1 MSSRTALVGA
11 AVFDGTRMHHGQ
23 AVLIEGARIT
33 GIVPENETAGAETRA
48 IEGTLA
54 PGFIDIQV
62 NGGGGVL
69 FNDEPTVE
77 GIAAIGAA
85 HRPYGTTGFLP
96 TLITDTHETMAAAVQ
111 AGREAYAAELPG
123 YLGLHLEG
131 PFLNPERKGVHREDY
146 IRSISEDDFT
156 LITSPGKGPTLIT
169 IAPEMVPMETIRRL
183 TDAGII
189 VAAGHTK
196 ASYETIREAEG
207 AGLTGFTH
215 LYNAMP
221 PLAGRDPGP
230 VGAALDD
237 PDLWCSLIVD
247 LHHVSAAGLKIALA
261 ARGTDRT
268 ILVTDAMSSV
278 GSDLNTFD
286 LHGRTILRENGRL
299 ATEDGTLAGSDLD
312 MATAVRNTVNVLG
325 QPLEKALHMAS
336 GAPAAFLGL
345 DKVLGRIAPGYRADL
360 VLLDDRLNV
369 TETWL
374 GGTCGGG

>member
-1 MSSRTALVGA
+1 MPALTALVGA
-11 AVFDGTRMHHGQ
+11 TVFDGTRLHHDR
-23 AVLIEGARIT
+23 AVLIDGPTIA
-33 GIVPENETAGAETRA
+33 GIVGEDETGDADVVKVS
-48 IEGTLA
+48 GTLA

-96 TLITDTHETMAAAVQ
+96 TLITDTPDAMAAAIG
-111 AGREAYAAELPG
+111 AAREAHDQGVPG
-123 YLGLHLEG
+123 YLGIHLEG
-131 PFLNPERKGVHREDY
+131 PFLNPERKGVHRADY
-146 IRSISEDDFT
+146 MRPITEDDLR
-156 LITSPGKGPTLIT
+156 LIAAPGKGRTLLT
-169 IAPEMVPMETIRRL
+169 IAPEMVPVETIKRL
-183 TDAGII
+183 TEAGVI
-189 VAAGHTK
+189 VAAGHTR
-196 ASYETIREAEG
+196 ATYETIREAHD

-221 PLAGRDPGP
+221 PMAGRDPGP

-237 PDLWCSLIVD
+237 PTLWCSLIVD
-247 LHHVSAAGLKIALA
+247 LHHVSAVGLKIALA

-278 GSDLNTFD
+278 GSDLNSFD
-286 LHGRTILRENGRL
+286 LHGRTILRQDGRL
-299 ATEDGTLAGSDLD
+299 TTEDDTLAGSDLD
-312 MATAVRNTVNVLG
+312 MATAVRNTVEVLG

-345 DKVLGRIAPGYRADL
+345 DDRLGKIEAGFRADL
-360 VLLDDRLNV
+360 VLLDANLQV
-369 TETWL
+369 TSTWI
-374 GGTCGGG
+374 GGVRD